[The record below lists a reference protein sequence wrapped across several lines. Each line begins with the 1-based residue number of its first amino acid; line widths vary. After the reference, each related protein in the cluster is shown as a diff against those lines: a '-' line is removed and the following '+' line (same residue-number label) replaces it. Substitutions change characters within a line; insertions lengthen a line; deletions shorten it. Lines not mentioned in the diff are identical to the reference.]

1 MAELKVYNI
10 SGEAVDSVE
19 LNDDVFGIEPNIPV
33 MHESVVRHLANK
45 RQGTQSTKTRA
56 EVSGG
61 GRKPYRQ
68 KGTGRARHGSIRSPI
83 WRGGGVALGP
93 KPRDY
98 SKSMNKKAQKLAMKS
113 ALSSKVIDGDLMLV
127 DEIPFNSYRTKAVV
141 EMLSALSV
149 EGNTLIVTKDKN
161 NYFIRSANNIPGV
174 KTAMYNTFCVYDIL
188 NSNKFIMTLDAARYI
203 EEVYTR

>member
-10 SGEAVDSVE
+10 SGEEVDSIE
-19 LNDDVFGIEPNIPV
+19 INDDVFGIEPNVTV
-33 MHESVVRHLANK
+33 MHESVVRHLANR
-45 RQGTQSTKTRA
+45 RQGTQSTKTRG

-61 GRKPYRQ
+61 GKKPYRQ

-98 SKSMNKKAQKLAMKS
+98 SLSMNRKAQKLAMKS
-113 ALSSKVIDGDLMLV
+113 ALSSKVIDGDLLIVNEM
-127 DEIPFNSYRTKAVV
+127 PFDDYKTKAVIA
-141 EMLSALSV
+141 MLNALSAD
-149 EGNTLIVTKDKN
+149 GKTLIVTKDKN
-161 NYFIRSANNIPGV
+161 DYLIKSANNIPGV
-174 KTAMYNTFCVYDIL
+174 KTAIHNTFCVYDIL
-188 NSNKFIMTLDAARYI
+188 NCNKFIMTLDALKQI